1 MAEKKETQSYS
12 SSPFGGWGAYYIVIP
27 SHNEEK
33 LISLTLQSLVE
44 QTVLPTK
51 IVVVND
57 NSTDKT
63 AEIVLAFA
71 EKYSFISLV
80 NKTSDAIHLPGSKVI
95 QAFQKGL
102 ETLDDNYD
110 FIVKADSDLIF
121 PSNYFETIIKHFK
134 SDEKIG
140 MAGGFC
146 YIETRTK
153 NNNSNKKNRV
163 PEHLVQKNEICEEK
177 NGEWILENLTDK
189 DHIRGAL
196 KAYRKECFQQI
207 GGLKPAMGWDTVDEL
222 LSKFFGWKVKTDS
235 SLKVK
240 HLKPTGANYNKTA
253 RYKQGEA
260 FYTLGYGFWIT
271 AIASAKL
278 AMMKK
283 KPLLFLDYI
292 RGFIKA
298 KSAKK
303 TMLVTPEQAKF
314 IRNYRL
320 KKMKE
325 KLF

>member
-1 MAEKKETQSYS
+1 MK
-12 SSPFGGWGAYYIVIP
+12 YYIVIP

-33 LISLTLQSLVE
+33 LISFTLQSLVE

-51 IVVVND
+51 LVVVND
-57 NSTDKT
+57 NSTDRT
-63 AEIVLAFA
+63 REIVLAFA
-71 EKYSFISLV
+71 EKHPWIALV
-80 NKTSDAIHLPGSKVI
+80 DKTSDAIHLPGSKVI
-95 QAFQKGL
+95 QAFQKGF
-102 ETLDDNYD
+102 ETLDDKYD

-121 PSNYFETIIKHFK
+121 PNEYFETIASHFQ

-140 MAGGFC
+140 MVGGFC
-146 YIETRTK
+146 YIE
-153 NNNSNKKNRV
+153 
-163 PEHLVQKNEICEEK
+163 K
-177 NGEWILENLTDK
+177 NGEWVLENLTDK

-196 KAYRKECFQQI
+196 KAYRKETFQEI

-222 LSKFFGWKVKTDS
+222 LCKFYGWKVVTDA

-240 HLKPTGANYNKTA
+240 HLKPTGTSYNKTA

-260 FYTLGYGFWIT
+260 FYTLGYGFFIT

-283 KPLLFLDYI
+283 KPLLFIDYI
-292 RGFIKA
+292 QGFLKA
-298 KSAKK
+298 RSSKK
-303 TMLVTPEQAKF
+303 PLLVTSEQAKF

>member
-1 MAEKKETQSYS
+1 MN
-12 SSPFGGWGAYYIVIP
+12 YYIIIP
-27 SHNEEK
+27 SHNEEA

-51 IVVVND
+51 IVLVND

-63 AEIVLAFA
+63 EDVVNSFVS
-71 EKYSFISLV
+71 KYPFISLV

-102 ETLDDNYD
+102 ETLDENYD
-110 FIVKADSDLIF
+110 FIVKADADLIF
-121 PSNYFETIIKHFK
+121 PNNYFETIIKHFQ
-134 SDEKIG
+134 SDERIG

-146 YIETRTK
+146 YI
-153 NNNSNKKNRV
+153 
-163 PEHLVQKNEICEEK
+163 EK

-196 KAYRKECFQQI
+196 KAYRKETFKQI
-207 GGLKPAMGWDTVDEL
+207 GGLKPEMGWDTVDEL
-222 LSKFFGWKVKTDS
+222 LCKFYNWKVVTDEN
-235 SLKVK
+235 LHVK

-260 FYTLGYGFWIT
+260 FYSLGYGFWIT
-271 AIASAKL
+271 TIASLKL

-283 KPLLFLDYI
+283 KPLLFIDYI
-292 RGFIKA
+292 KGFWKA
-298 KSAKK
+298 KSSKK
-303 TMLVTPEQAKF
+303 PLLVTDEQAKF

-320 KKMKE
+320 QKMKE

>member
-1 MAEKKETQSYS
+1 MK
-12 SSPFGGWGAYYIVIP
+12 YYIVIP
-27 SHNEEK
+27 SHNEEA

-63 AEIVLAFA
+63 EDVVNSFVS
-71 EKYSFISLV
+71 KYSFISLV

-102 ETLDDNYD
+102 ETLDENYD
-110 FIVKADSDLIF
+110 FIVKADADLIF
-121 PSNYFETIIKHFK
+121 PNNYFETIIKHFK
-134 SDEKIG
+134 SDERIG

-146 YIETRTK
+146 YIEK
-153 NNNSNKKNRV
+153 NV
-163 PEHLVQKNEICEEK
+163 
-177 NGEWILENLTDK
+177 EWILENLTDK

-196 KAYRKECFQQI
+196 KAYRKETFKQI
-207 GGLKPAMGWDTVDEL
+207 GGLKPEMGWDTVDEL
-222 LSKFFGWKVKTDS
+222 LCKFYNWKVVTDE
-235 SLKVK
+235 SLHVK

-260 FYTLGYGFWIT
+260 FYSLGYGFWIT
-271 AIASAKL
+271 AIASLKL

-283 KPLLFLDYI
+283 KPLLFIDYI
-292 RGFIKA
+292 KGFWKA
-298 KSAKK
+298 KSSKK
-303 TMLVTPEQAKF
+303 QLLVTDEQAKF

-320 KKMKE
+320 QKMKE